1 MSQNHEERVAETGGD
16 SVNVNVTTD
25 QEASDVPNPQGDGQ
39 AEAGSSAGYKYGIF
53 KRQIKYDPLSIVF
66 AILVFIGGLIGFIA
80 KQSTPSLVA
89 GTIFALLIGIFTFVD
104 GARR

>member
-1 MSQNHEERVAETGGD
+1 MSQNQEERVGEAGGD
-16 SVNVNVTTD
+16 SVNVNVTSG
-25 QEASDVPNPQGDGQ
+25 QEASNVPNPQVETQ
-39 AEAGSSAGYKYGIF
+39 AEAGSSGYKYGIF

-66 AILVFIGGLIGFIA
+66 AILVFIGGLIGFIT

-89 GTIFALLIGIFTFVD
+89 GTIFAILIGLFTFID